1 MGEIFYHLKS
11 ESNTFRIPEGSETRK
26 ITEISIK
33 EMFDLIKQILKNT
46 NNNILKNNLFNTIL
60 KLLSLSKNENNIS
73 NLNSLFEHLKNVK
86 LITIEQKNKNEYII
100 LN

>member
-1 MGEIFYHLKS
+1 
-11 ESNTFRIPEGSETRK
+11 
-26 ITEISIK
+26 
-33 EMFDLIKQILKNT
+33 MFDLIKQILKNT